1 MAVARYY
8 SSNAV
13 DTTLAIG
20 CNSSVTSITVSSVSG
35 FPTSYPY
42 TLAID
47 YDTSNEELV
56 DVTAATGTNLTI
68 VRGVDST
75 TAVAHSAGAVIKH
88 AISGRDMREAQE
100 HIGASAYYSVAN
112 GTTTENFSLHGLGAS
127 DGNVVGTAK
136 TQTLTNKTLTSPT
149 INGATLGGTTT
160 ASSGTIALGTNAS
173 AITAYG
179 YTVSAA
185 EVAYLDGLS
194 TNIQAQLNAKAPL
207 ASPTFTGTVTIPTGA
222 SITAPTLSGTTT
234 NSGTISGGTVSG
246 ATLSGTTTAT
256 SGTIALG
263 TNANAFTAN
272 SKTITAA
279 ELSYLDNL
287 NQNVQD
293 TFNSIGVWSQIT
305 SGLSVSGAI
314 LSLGNGS
321 LTGRICYINKTA
333 HIELQL
339 TIGSTTTF
347 VSSTIMTI
355 TLPVGAESTESPTWL
370 TGNLYT
376 ASGAIYNA
384 LNCRL
389 QGTSLVP
396 FGLNLGTSVSGELT
410 ALTST
415 SIKPLTTG
423 SVITINGTYETV

>member
-13 DTTLAIG
+13 DTTLAVG
-20 CNSSVTSITVSSVSG
+20 CNSSITSITVSSVSG

-42 TLAID
+42 TLALD

-68 VRGVDST
+68 VRGVDNT
-75 TAVAHSAGAVIKH
+75 TAVAHSTGAVIKH
-88 AISGRDMREAQE
+88 AISGRDMRELQE
-100 HIGASAYYSVAN
+100 HVNATGYYSVAN
-112 GTTTENFSLHGLGAS
+112 GTTENFNLHGLGAS

-136 TQTLTNKTLTSPT
+136 NQTLSNKTLSYPAIVGPT
-149 INGATLGGTTT
+149 LSGTTT
-160 ASSGTIALGTNAS
+160 ATSGTIALGTNTS
-173 AITAYG
+173 AITANS
-179 YTVSAA
+179 TTISAA
-185 EVAYLDGLS
+185 EVGYLDGVTS
-194 TNIQAQLNAKAPL
+194 AIQTQINAKAPT

-246 ATLSGTTTAT
+246 ATLSGTTTAI

-263 TNANAFTAN
+263 TNASAFTAN
-272 SKTITAA
+272 SNTISAT
-279 ELSYLDNL
+279 ELSFLDGL
-287 NQNVQD
+287 TQNVQD
-293 TFNSIGVWSQIT
+293 GFNSLGVWSQIT
-305 SGLSVSGAI
+305 SGLSVAGAI

-321 LTGRICYINKTA
+321 LNGRICYINKTA
-333 HIELQL
+333 HIELKL
-339 TIGSTTTF
+339 TIGSSTTF
-347 VSSTIMTI
+347 NTGTIMTI
-355 TLPVGAESTESPTWL
+355 TLPSAAESTEEPTWL

-376 ASGAIYNA
+376 SSGTAYNA
-384 LNCRL
+384 LNCKL

-396 FGLNLGTSVSGELT
+396 FGLNLGTSVSGELA

-415 SIKPLTTG
+415 SVKPLTTG
-423 SVITINGTYETV
+423 SIITINGTYETV